1 MNGDPP
7 PSPLF
12 YDGAFGTP
20 EKSRFGGRLRHEFGE
35 SADIPGSS
43 GPSHRS
49 SSVHP
54 VSRLGRKPLH
64 DPHLPAQC
72 RISYPRN
79 PGLRDC
85 LRLTELITKKSSEI
99 KSFLLEFAQFPV
111 PVFGM
116 FPTGGRCQSGP
127 PFSLTG
133 DSRIPKLNSIVCAC
147 SIWRSRTHRPE
158 KCEAPRPRG
167 GASR

>member
-1 MNGDPP
+1 MNGGPP

-20 EKSRFGGRLRHEFGE
+20 EKSRFSGRLRHEFGE

-49 SSVHP
+49 SPVHP

-72 RISYPRN
+72 RISYPRD

-127 PFSLTG
+127 PFPLTG

-147 SIWRSRTHRPE
+147 SIRRSSTHRTGE
-158 KCEAPRPRG
+158 CEAPRPRG